1 MLFVELP
8 AEYCQYLSAKVDYL
22 LYDCLVRCCGMS
34 VDEGEGPVGDTT
46 GAQSTQESGEGK
58 PVLAKQ
64 PLKGSRPNLTDIS
77 PEAVNKHH
85 RSRFG
90 TVLTVQP
97 ADRGRM
103 SKKGTR

>member
-22 LYDCLVRCCGMS
+22 LYDCLVRCCGMP
-34 VDEGEGPVGDTT
+34 VDEGEGPVDGTT

-58 PVLAKQ
+58 PVLTKQ
-64 PLKGSRPNLTDIS
+64 PLKGSRQNLPDTS
-77 PEAVNKHH
+77 PEEVNKHH

-90 TVLTVQP
+90 TVLEVQP
-97 ADRGRM
+97 ADRRRM

>member
-22 LYDCLVRCCGMS
+22 LYDCLVRCCGMP
-34 VDEGEGPVGDTT
+34 VDEGEGPVDDTT

-58 PVLAKQ
+58 PVLAK
-64 PLKGSRPNLTDIS
+64 GSRQNLTDTS
-77 PEAVNKHH
+77 PEDVNKHH

-90 TVLTVQP
+90 TVLTVQA